1 MNRTGY
7 TDLPLHGGRVPQWLA
22 ERMAKLG
29 GAVVEAIVEDYGKKE
44 VLRRLSDPFWFQA
57 FGALLGMDWHSS
69 GITTSVMGALK
80 RALHPASARLGIYIC
95 GGRGRHSRNTP
106 RELLSVAE
114 DTGLDGDGLVRC
126 SRLSA
131 RVDNNAVQDGYQL
144 YQHSFIVTDE
154 GDWAVVQ
161 QGMNTATGLARRYHW
176 LSSSV
181 RSFVEEPHASIYGE
195 NQGLILNLVDRRAGL
210 ARKGISD
217 LAAERPE
224 KTLDDVRRLV
234 MPAHHDVRPGD
245 VNLKRLGAALALA
258 YERDLR
264 DFESLLLLEG
274 MGPRTVQSLALVSEA
289 IHGTPIRFSDPAR
302 FSFAHGG
309 KDGHP
314 FPVKLSVY
322 DETIEFMEKT
332 VSRARI
338 GDNERRQALQNLA
351 QNLERIERFNKPEA
365 DFGETMAKERGE
377 SARYGGRT
385 VFDGRKRK
393 VKKPKGPD
401 DSGQMNLF

>member
-22 ERMAKLG
+22 ERMARLG
-29 GAVVEAIVEDYGKKE
+29 GAVVEAIVEDYGRKE

-80 RALHPASARLGIYIC
+80 RALHHSSARLGIYIC

-106 RELLSVAE
+106 RELLAVAE
-114 DTGLDGDGLVRC
+114 GTGLDGDGLVRC

-131 RVDNNAVQDGYQL
+131 RVDNNAMQDGYQL
-144 YQHSFIVTDE
+144 YQHSFIVTEE

-161 QGMNTATGLARRYHW
+161 QGMNTVTGLARRYHW

-195 NQGLILNLVDRRAGL
+195 NQGTILNLVDRRAGL
-210 ARKGISD
+210 ARKGIAD
-217 LAAERPE
+217 LASERPE
-224 KTLDDVRRLV
+224 KTLDEVRRLV

-245 VNLKRLGAALALA
+245 VNMKRLGAALALA

-274 MGPRTVQSLALVSEA
+274 VGPRTVQSLALVSEA

-322 DETIEFMEKT
+322 DETIQFMEKT

-338 GDNERRQALQNLA
+338 GIADRQRALRSLA
-351 QNLERIERFNKPEA
+351 ENLERIEQFNEPEA
-365 DFGETMAKERGE
+365 HFGQAMMKERRE

-385 VFDGRKRK
+385 AFDDRKRK
-393 VKKPKGPD
+393 KRKPKGPD